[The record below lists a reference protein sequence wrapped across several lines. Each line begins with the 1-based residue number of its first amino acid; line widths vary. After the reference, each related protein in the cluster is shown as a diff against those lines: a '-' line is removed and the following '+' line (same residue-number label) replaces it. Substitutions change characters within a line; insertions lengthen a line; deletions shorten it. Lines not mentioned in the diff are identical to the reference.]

1 MALEKSIPFCERQAG
16 IFGTLVASWLY
27 GKTSKGIS
35 SHANCFGEDYPR
47 TSYRQQVASQL
58 WKTSLRRQS
67 IAWWKRRE
75 SNWENRNLK
84 LTTTTKRKRCH
95 QRVPRQWSG
104 SFSSFTYNLCR
115 RDQIAESYRFF
126 TPFVQADVLLRSAKE
141 RRRTR
146 RNSDGK
152 HEL

>member
-1 MALEKSIPFCERQAG
+1 MKIRRNFLDIDKTTNGNR
-16 IFGTLVASWLY
+16 TASTDINTATRRNSLARNITIRSRITVTQ
-27 GKTSKGIS
+27 KRS
-35 SHANCFGEDYPR
+35 SVL
-47 TSYRQQVASQL
+47 Q
-58 WKTSLRRQS
+58 
-67 IAWWKRRE
+67 KRRD